1 MTIKRTVVL
10 TVALLC
16 ALSPVCFAKRLP
28 DIPTCASPYSDYA
41 PYLCYPGSD
50 NYYSFPGIRDPWVF
64 NRAMVWL
71 EQKDGVDGPPICYS
85 GGDSLWLS

>member
-1 MTIKRTVVL
+1 MV
-10 TVALLC
+10 
-16 ALSPVCFAKRLP
+16 KRLP
-28 DIPTCASPYSDYA
+28 DIPTCASPYSDYT

-50 NYYSFPGIRDPWVF
+50 KYYSFPGIRDPWVF